1 VIAAFA
7 LLQWVVVEPRTEPPS
22 LEPAPKVEIG
32 ATLQVEAGERP
43 DATDTPGFRVSR
55 ARLRLDAKVERVLRL
70 EGFVEL
76 EVSPMSQLLEPPL
89 ADAWIGMDV
98 ASKLVADLGRLRIGQ
113 LKVPFGGELARP
125 PQELMFVD
133 RAAPLR
139 CLAPG
144 RQQYDSPVGPSLL
157 DSTGRDVGLRWDG
170 DFGPLGIAAGVW
182 NGEGPNVA
190 RSGTGPHAGP
200 LVTARSWLHVAH
212 LEIGASF
219 DRGDNAPIANC
230 EADSPAVRA
239 DITSAAGDFLL
250 HWKWVRA
257 EAEYVYQEASD
268 RVRWG
273 LSGAAGFYAIPD
285 FLLLAF
291 RAERVPDY
299 WQWSAGLAL
308 AYLGERYRLQYSYT
322 HRTRSDQ
329 STSSANLIAFTLA
342 Y

>member
-1 VIAAFA
+1 MIVA
-7 LLQWVVVEPRTEPPS
+7 LAVLQWVIVEPRTEPPS
-22 LEPAPKVEIG
+22 PEPAPKIEIG

-43 DATDTPGFRVSR
+43 DLTDTPGFRVSR
-55 ARLRLDAKVERVLRL
+55 ARLRLDAKLEKILRL

-113 LKVPFGGELARP
+113 MKLPFGGELARP

-144 RQQYDSPVGPSLL
+144 RQQSGTTLL

-170 DFGPLGIAAGVW
+170 DWGPLGIAAGVF
-182 NGEGPNVA
+182 NGEGPNQV
-190 RSGTGPHAGP
+190 RSGAGPHAGP
-200 LVTARSWLHVAH
+200 LVTARSWLHFAH
-212 LEIGASF
+212 VEIGGSF
-219 DRGDNAPIANC
+219 ARGDTAPIADC
-230 EADSPAVRA
+230 EAGATFLRA
-239 DITSAAGDFLL
+239 DVTSAAGDFLL

-257 EAEYVYQEASD
+257 EGEYVYQQTSLPGTDSE
-268 RVRWG
+268 RWG
-273 LSGAAGFYAIPD
+273 VSGAAGVYAIPD

-308 AYLGERYRLQYSYT
+308 AYLGDRYRLQYSYT

-329 STSSANLIAFTLA
+329 STSTANLIAFTLA

>member
-1 VIAAFA
+1 MIAALA

-22 LEPAPKVEIG
+22 PEPPPKVEIG
-32 ATLQVEAGERP
+32 ATLQIEAGERA
-43 DATDTPGFRVSR
+43 DAIDTPGFRVSR
-55 ARLRLDAKVERVLRL
+55 ARLRLDAKLERVLRL
-70 EGFVEL
+70 ESFVEL
-76 EVSPMSQLLEPPL
+76 EVSPMSQLLETPL

-113 LKVPFGGELARP
+113 MKVPFGGELSRP
-125 PQELMFVD
+125 PQELMFID
-133 RAAPLR
+133 RAAPLT

-144 RQQYDSPVGPSLL
+144 RQQTNNNTLD

-182 NGEGPNVA
+182 NGEGPNRV
-190 RSGTGPHAGP
+190 RSGAGPHAGP
-200 LVTARSWLHVAH
+200 LVTARSWLHFAH
-212 LEIGASF
+212 LEIGGSF
-219 DRGDNAPIANC
+219 ARGDDAPIAGC
-230 EADSPAVRA
+230 ESGAPETRA
-239 DITSAAGDFLL
+239 NITSAAGDFLL

-273 LSGAAGFYAIPD
+273 VSGAAGVYAIPD